1 MSSSEIQSV
10 IQQMRALA
18 ARSGIEAPELG
29 EGPGQ
34 TVGGVR
40 FADELGKAMNQVN
53 DLQTQATGLQD
64 RFIQGDPG
72 IGLAEVMSAG
82 QKADVA
88 FRVAL
93 EVRNRCIAAY
103 EEIMRMQV

>member
-1 MSSSEIQSV
+1 MSNSEIQSV

-18 ARSGIEAPELG
+18 VRSGIEAPG
-29 EGPGQ
+29 AAEGSGQ
-34 TVGGVR
+34 AAGGVR
-40 FADELGKAMNQVN
+40 FAAALGQAMNQVN
-53 DLQTQATGLQD
+53 DLQTHATGLQD

-82 QKADVA
+82 QKADIA